1 MDNGWQWSSTEAD
14 ILAEEPR
21 LDSPSSS
28 DSKSLCGSDDCLQ
41 EDDRMSASSDE
52 LGGDKT
58 IKQILH
64 QWGVQTNANKNLPVL
79 VLPEPIA
86 FLILHGKWKT
96 ILLQCCWHSR
106 LVDGYG
112 MRFHK
117 RNLFAGVDTACC
129 RSAKRTSNHISK
141 KPRQVIARLDHLQK
155 VGIVAGKAILVLIM
169 WSPQ

>member
-1 MDNGWQWSSTEAD
+1 MHSFLDNGWQWSSTEAD

-117 RNLFAGVDTACC
+117 RNLFAGVD
-129 RSAKRTSNHISK
+129 RISLPQKESA
-141 KPRQVIARLDHLQK
+141 LDDASLK
-155 VGIVAGKAILVLIM
+155 INYFLIKC
-169 WSPQ
+169 SHYTY